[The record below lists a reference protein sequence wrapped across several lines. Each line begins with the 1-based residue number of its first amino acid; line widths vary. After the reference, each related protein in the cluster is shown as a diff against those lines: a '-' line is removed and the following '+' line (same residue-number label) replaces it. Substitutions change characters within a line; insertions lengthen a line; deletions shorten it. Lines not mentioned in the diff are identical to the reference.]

1 MKIGL
6 PAVLITAALA
16 AAVTACSSPPA
27 GHGHSAGASPPGG
40 GAGTA
45 ASLYRNPVCRQF
57 QRDLSTWKA
66 AVAEPG
72 DASTVLLN
80 ASTRSAWVKFG
91 RQLRVLSRSDIGGSN
106 AVAARRAANE
116 MARTS
121 ALVTR
126 QGTEPVRQI
135 TSGQYQRTVTNLE
148 HVATECTA
156 LSG

>member
-6 PAVLITAALA
+6 PAVLITAALV

-27 GHGHSAGASPPGG
+27 GHGHSGASSSGS

-45 ASLYRNPVCRQF
+45 ATLYRNPVCRQF

-80 ASTRSAWVKFG
+80 SSTRSSWVKFG
-91 RQLRVLSRSDIGGSN
+91 RQLRQLSHADIGGNN
-106 AVAARRAANE
+106 AAAAKRAANE
-116 MARTS
+116 LART
-121 ALVTR
+121 ATLVTR

-135 TSGQYQRTVTNLE
+135 TSVQYQRTVTNLE
-148 HVATECTA
+148 HVTTDCTA

>member
-27 GHGHSAGASPPGG
+27 GHGHSGTSSSSGS

-80 ASTRSAWVKFG
+80 PSTRSAWVKFG
-91 RQLRVLSRSDIGGSN
+91 RQLRQLSHADIGGSN
-106 AVAARRAANE
+106 AAAARRAANE
-116 MARTS
+116 LARTA
-121 ALVTR
+121 ALVNR

-135 TSGQYQRTVTNLE
+135 TSVQYQRTVTNLE
-148 HVATECTA
+148 HVTTNCTA